1 MKRKEKTCSPQSCLT
16 LTRSLRQQCEA
27 NYSGILELPTTT
39 KAHLAK
45 QGDLCDCHIQFS
57 ESIFLRSET
66 DLRESPKTSPLD
78 LKEDFD
84 LPHSVLSNMQG
95 LIEEGQLSRE
105 DVIEHLINNG
115 FLPVEV
121 TELGRIPITVGV
133 PDNGGDQHHSLS
145 K

>member
-1 MKRKEKTCSPQSCLT
+1 MSILSFQSD
-16 LTRSLRQQCEA
+16 
-27 NYSGILELPTTT
+27 
-39 KAHLAK
+39 H
-45 QGDLCDCHIQFS
+45 
-57 ESIFLRSET
+57 IFLLFRTET
-66 DLRESPKTSPLD
+66 KFQESPKTSGLD

-95 LIEEGQLSRE
+95 LIEEGELSRE

-133 PDNGGDQHHSLS
+133 PDIRGGYSMVSISSLAS
-145 K
+145 WF

>member
-1 MKRKEKTCSPQSCLT
+1 MKIEYGNHRV
-16 LTRSLRQQCEA
+16 
-27 NYSGILELPTTT
+27 N
-39 KAHLAK
+39 
-45 QGDLCDCHIQFS
+45 F
-57 ESIFLRSET
+57 FLRSET
-66 DLRESPKTSPLD
+66 DLRESPKTSSLD

-133 PDNGGDQHHSLS
+133 PGIGGDQHHSLS
-145 K
+145 R

>member
-1 MKRKEKTCSPQSCLT
+1 MT
-16 LTRSLRQQCEA
+16 
-27 NYSGILELPTTT
+27 IT
-39 KAHLAK
+39 KPI
-45 QGDLCDCHIQFS
+45 C
-57 ESIFLRSET
+57 LRSET
-66 DLRESPKTSPLD
+66 DLRESPKTSSLD

>member
-1 MKRKEKTCSPQSCLT
+1 MTIT
-16 LTRSLRQQCEA
+16 
-27 NYSGILELPTTT
+27 
-39 KAHLAK
+39 
-45 QGDLCDCHIQFS
+45 

-66 DLRESPKTSPLD
+66 DLRESPKTSSLD

-115 FLPVEV
+115 FLPGEV

-133 PDNGGDQHHSLS
+133 PDIRGDQNECFDFKILIIDQGVGRLQR
-145 K
+145 

>member
-1 MKRKEKTCSPQSCLT
+1 MLFRTE
-16 LTRSLRQQCEA
+16 
-27 NYSGILELPTTT
+27 T
-39 KAHLAK
+39 KF
-45 QGDLCDCHIQFS
+45 Q
-57 ESIFLRSET
+57 ET
-66 DLRESPKTSPLD
+66 PKTSQLD

-121 TELGRIPITVGV
+121 TELGRLPITVGV
-133 PDNGGDQHHSLS
+133 PDVRGDHSKSGFLFLMFTLIFSSIRRRRGGSRNEKTAGKEAKHEGREGASIPGAAEGTRQHQKGSL
-145 K
+145 

>member
-1 MKRKEKTCSPQSCLT
+1 MLFRTE
-16 LTRSLRQQCEA
+16 
-27 NYSGILELPTTT
+27 T
-39 KAHLAK
+39 KF
-45 QGDLCDCHIQFS
+45 Q
-57 ESIFLRSET
+57 
-66 DLRESPKTSPLD
+66 ESPKTSPLD

-121 TELGRIPITVGV
+121 TELGRLPITVGV
-133 PDNGGDQHHSLS
+133 PAIRGN
-145 K
+145 